1 MRTSSMQAKKNATT
15 QAQSAKTRRW
25 QRFRR
30 IGEAQNPAPMEH
42 CASNTAADKALK
54 ISAED
59 LQRCRAVLEECRV
72 AVNRTWMGVHI
83 AILNDILERLQEE
96 KKLRKTDIR
105 RMASSLG
112 VPNKINGNTVRL
124 QTLLEN
130 VMQVFRQS
138 DRVSPVEGGCG
149 C

>member
-1 MRTSSMQAKKNATT
+1 M

-59 LQRCRAVLEECRV
+59 LQRCRAVLEEQRA
-72 AVNRTWMGVHI
+72 AVNTTWMGTHF
-83 AILNDILERLQEE
+83 ADLSDIMETLQEE
-96 KKLRKTDIR
+96 KKAKK
-105 RMASSLG
+105 
-112 VPNKINGNTVRL
+112 V
-124 QTLLEN
+124 
-130 VMQVFRQS
+130 
-138 DRVSPVEGGCG
+138 
-149 C
+149 